1 MKSINAKIAFSSLT
15 HNKGR
20 VITRI
25 ISLALGLTLGV
36 FLLSYVNYRY
46 NYDNFLPDNDRLYKV
61 FTNVA
66 KEGGGVDQLTHAPLA
81 HSLMRDCAEVETG
94 TRIYGS
100 MTFAWKDE
108 DDKEHQLT
116 TYSVDTLFFNVL
128 DFGLI
133 VGDPGKLG
141 DFGNIF
147 ILKSATIIQYT
158 IKGRF
163 MSR

>member
-1 MKSINAKIAFSSLT
+1 MSINAKIAFSSLIR
-15 HNKGR
+15 NKGR
-20 VITRI
+20 IFTRI
-25 ISLALGLTLGV
+25 LSLALGLMLGV

-66 KEGGGVDQLTHAPLA
+66 KEGGGVDQHTHAPLA

-108 DDKEHQLT
+108 DDKEYQLT
-116 TYSVDTLFFNVL
+116 TERVDTLCVNVL

-133 VGDPGKLG
+133 VGDPGKFG
-141 DFGNIF
+141 DFGKVCISEEGAKRIF
-147 ILKSATIIQYT
+147 
-158 IKGRF
+158 GE
-163 MSR
+163 